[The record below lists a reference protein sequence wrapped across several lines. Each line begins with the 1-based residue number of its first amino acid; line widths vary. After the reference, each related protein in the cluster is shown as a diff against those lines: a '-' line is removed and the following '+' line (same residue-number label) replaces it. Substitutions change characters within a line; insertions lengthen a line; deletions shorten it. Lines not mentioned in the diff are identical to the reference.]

1 MFTSK
6 ECNDAVRALEVME
19 LAAEKGHKEAMHNIT
34 RIKSANKGSSVGTLA
49 AATWAAAP
57 GLAASGLLYLLH

>member
-19 LAAEKGHKEAMHNIT
+19 LAAEKGHKEAMYNIT
-34 RIKSANKGSSVGTLA
+34 RIKSAKKGSSVGTFGCCTLA
-49 AATWAAAP
+49 
-57 GLAASGLLYLLH
+57 AASGLLYLLH